1 MSKRAERKKVKNG
14 EKSPWR
20 QCLTRPVPNG
30 RRRSGFWLVPENF
43 CVFLPNQKA
52 AGLWVVSC
60 VLTRN
65 NTWISVARHVCMG
78 RSWKQPYVY
87 EWSLIF
93 FHKSLFGD
101 IKLSDLERR
110 NRKLSAH
117 DCTDH
122 IKTLFSSDN
131 YHETKNK
138 NTSQAAMFLAPGH
151 NCATLLVPVHKVQ
164 NVLTVFQLNTTWR
177 RGNVQLVLIVALWR

>member
-78 RSWKQPYVY
+78 RSWRLCARWKVPISAQNLRDLLRTLRENLTGEYAGPFAGIVTVAYLKAC
-87 EWSLIF
+87 EF
-93 FHKSLFGD
+93 F
-101 IKLSDLERR
+101 
-110 NRKLSAH
+110 
-117 DCTDH
+117 
-122 IKTLFSSDN
+122 KTLTNSLT
-131 YHETKNK
+131 YY
-138 NTSQAAMFLAPGH
+138 LASFGRD
-151 NCATLLVPVHKVQ
+151 LY
-164 NVLTVFQLNTTWR
+164 
-177 RGNVQLVLIVALWR
+177 